1 MTKPVLVLKFGTA
14 SITKPTGEPNEP
26 VMVDI
31 ARQVA
36 ALVGVA
42 PYDHDSGARRGR
54 RAIRGGRP
62 IVRNVL
68 YMAALV
74 GARFNPALAA
84 MKARL
89 AQAGKPPKVVLVA
102 LMRKLITILNAM
114 LRDNAP
120 WRAATA

>member
-1 MTKPVLVLKFGTA
+1 M
-14 SITKPTGEPNEP
+14 
-26 VMVDI
+26 
-31 ARQVA
+31 A

-42 PYDHDSGARRGR
+42 PYDHDSGADEDD
-54 RAIRGGRP
+54 AP
-62 IVRNVL
+62 
-68 YMAALV
+68 YAAVAPSCAMFSTWPLWW
-74 GARFNPALAA
+74 APAFNPALAA

-114 LRDNAP
+114 LRDNAS